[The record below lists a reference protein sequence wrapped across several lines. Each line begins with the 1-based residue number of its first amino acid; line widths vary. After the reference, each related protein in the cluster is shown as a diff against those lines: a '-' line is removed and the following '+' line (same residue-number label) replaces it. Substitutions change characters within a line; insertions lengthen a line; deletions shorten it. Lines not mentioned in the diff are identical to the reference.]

1 MCRMARH
8 AHSSFLLTAPVASV
22 RHYSG
27 EHAAHAH
34 DHAQILY
41 ALEGRMELEVNGRA
55 AFVDAACGMV
65 VPAGVEH
72 GFLASPGARLLVI
85 DAPHDRGGVDK
96 VRRFAVPAALREKPL
111 ALSGG
116 DAGRHLSELLCAP
129 RVLARRDLDLSHVR
143 EQITR
148 QLHENW
154 NTRRMAAL
162 VHLSAQRF
170 HLRWL
175 ELTGKTPQQWL
186 REQRLDAAA
195 RALARG
201 EPLETTALRCGYKS
215 ASALAFALR
224 RDRQV
229 GARDLRRGS
238 RRAA

>member
-1 MCRMARH
+1 MARH
-8 AHSSFLLTAPVASV
+8 AHPPFLLTAPVASI

-85 DAPHDRGGVDK
+85 DAPHDRSGVDK
-96 VRRFAVPAALREKPL
+96 VRRFAVPGALRGAQQAP
-111 ALSGG
+111 ADGG
-116 DAGRHLSELLCAP
+116 DAGHRLDDLLGAP
-129 RVLARRDLDLSHVR
+129 RVIARRDLDLSHVR
-143 EQITR
+143 EQVTR
-148 QLHENW
+148 HLHEDW

-186 REQRLDAAA
+186 RDLRLDAAEV
-195 RALARG
+195 ALARG
-201 EPLETTALRCGYKS
+201 ESLETTALRYGYRS

-224 RDRQV
+224 RDRHV
-229 GARDLRRGS
+229 GARDLRRKP
-238 RRAA
+238 A